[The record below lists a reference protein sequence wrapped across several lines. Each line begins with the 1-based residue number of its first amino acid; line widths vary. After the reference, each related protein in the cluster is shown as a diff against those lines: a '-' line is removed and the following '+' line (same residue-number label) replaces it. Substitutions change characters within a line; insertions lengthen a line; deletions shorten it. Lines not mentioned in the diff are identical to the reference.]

1 MIVSNVSQST
11 RTFKCEL
18 MADGTGL
25 GIRVDSAPSSWGQD
39 WAIITDITLTTKR
52 RFERVFGSAN
62 AIQCGDMISELHFT
76 KLRCPDD
83 GGIMDKVVKGYSSI
97 EEALQGLVWHHRWVD
112 VARSPG
118 DDSDDDAGSPERQ
131 LRFGA
136 DTTVACTI
144 KRLDPATPRTKVVKG
159 EGPLKVLTIR
169 TCAELDVLQQQD
181 FLSRY
186 HVVLASARAHASLK
200 YATHIKHAARGK
212 GSQYM
217 ERKMELLWQ
226 QVEGWCAT
234 EAAFQRVALRRWTA
248 LFEVVFWRRVV
259 FDEFHESEA
268 WQYRVREML
277 RRLGAVHKWGLSGT
291 PPLGSPLAVAEV
303 AGLLGYAHPSEE
315 GNAFGKALYYAW
327 GVGRGGAA
335 CRDGEAW
342 FAREDVQ
349 RRLKEMAEGFVA
361 GYIRQNTSALVERI
375 GIVEHEELVEHAPE
389 ERLIYRQA
397 CHDKGVFDLRAGYAH
412 ISLDARAELL
422 KRCAH
427 FDMGEAAESAS
438 SAVNTLG
445 ELKRER
451 VEKVEQQLWVEVARA
466 RLFNAWD
473 PSGKHALRSAGVQ
486 HPDAQATVARVLAS
500 SVEEVERHLAR
511 VASFT
516 APNSGK
522 LQRSLWT
529 IVRETAQDGG
539 QRLRPEVRLDQPV
552 KETEYYRDG
561 GERHAV
567 VHAVVK
573 RAQER
578 EADRVLSD
586 LAVCEHA
593 CRGGRDVGTCLGKGL
608 AELAGLVDRARRSL
622 QFYEQ
627 QLRSL
632 TREDAGDEDEP
643 CSICLEGTRDLQT
656 VAILPCSHVF
666 HSECIRAALA
676 QQPLC
681 PECRT
686 PVQRSQVCWNA

>member
-1 MIVSNVSQST
+1 MSRT
-11 RTFKCEL
+11 R
-18 MADGTGL
+18 
-25 GIRVDSAPSSWGQD
+25 
-39 WAIITDITLTTKR
+39 
-52 RFERVFGSAN
+52 
-62 AIQCGDMISELHFT
+62 
-76 KLRCPDD
+76 
-83 GGIMDKVVKGYSSI
+83 VVKG
-97 EEALQGLVWHHRWVD
+97 
-112 VARSPG
+112 
-118 DDSDDDAGSPERQ
+118 
-131 LRFGA
+131 
-136 DTTVACTI
+136 
-144 KRLDPATPRTKVVKG
+144 K
-159 EGPLKVLTIR
+159 GPLKVLTIR
-169 TCAELDVLQQQD
+169 TIREVEMLQQQD
-181 FLSRY
+181 FLSRF
-186 HVVLASARAHASLK
+186 HVILASTKIHSSEK
-200 YATHIKHAARGK
+200 YALHIRNSAGCDRGLM
-212 GSQYM
+212 Q
-217 ERKMELLWQ
+217 RKMEQLRE
-226 QVEGWCAT
+226 QVQSWCADKPT
-234 EAAFQRVALRRWTA
+234 FQRRALHRSPA

-268 WQYRVREML
+268 WEYRVREML
-277 RRLGAVHKWGLSGT
+277 RCLGAVHKWGLSGT

-303 AGLLGYAHPSEE
+303 AGLLGYAHPSEV
-315 GNAFGKALYYAW
+315 GNAFEKALYYAW
-327 GVGRGGAA
+327 NPQSGSGQW
-335 CRDGEAW
+335 W
-342 FAREDVQ
+342 FAQQDHQ
-349 RRLKEMAEGFVA
+349 RRLKEMAEGFVE

-445 ELKRER
+445 ELKREW
-451 VEKVEQQLWVEVARA
+451 VEKVEQQLWVEVART

-473 PSGKHALRSAGVQ
+473 PSGKHALRSASVQ

-511 VASFT
+511 VASST

-529 IVRETAQDGG
+529 IVTETARDGG

-552 KETEYYRDG
+552 KETEYYRDDR
-561 GERHAV
+561 ERHAV

-586 LAVCEHA
+586 LAVCEQA

-608 AELAGLVDRARRSL
+608 AELAGLVDRAHRSL
-622 QFYEQ
+622 QFYAQ
-627 QLRSL
+627 QVRSL

-656 VAILPCSHVF
+656 LAILPCSHVF
-666 HSECIRAALA
+666 HSECIRAVLA

-686 PVQRSQVCWNA
+686 PVQRSQVCAMCWNA